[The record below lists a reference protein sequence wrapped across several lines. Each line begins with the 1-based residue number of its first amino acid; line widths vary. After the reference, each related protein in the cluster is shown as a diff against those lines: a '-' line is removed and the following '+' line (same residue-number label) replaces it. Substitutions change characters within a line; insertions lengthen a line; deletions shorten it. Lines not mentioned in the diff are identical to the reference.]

1 MKKTSLLLFIA
12 LHSVFY
18 GFAADLSPNYPIPD
32 SPDTLRIL
40 GVGNSFT
47 DDGMMY
53 LPEVLEAAGIENV
66 VLGRLMIGGCT
77 LERHVKEYE
86 NNNPAYIY
94 YKSVDNQWETVK
106 EQATLLDGLADEKWD
121 ILVIQQVS
129 GMSGLFESYQPWLN
143 RLIEILRFNSLNA
156 GATIVWQQTWAY
168 ATTSTH
174 PDFTN
179 YANNQLVMYE
189 YIMKSNERLV
199 DTTPIDI
206 IIPTGTAIQNLRSL
220 KQNDNDYTRDGFHL
234 DYKMGRYTAACTWF
248 QALIAPA
255 FDTSIQGNKSRLKG
269 TKQELSD
276 EEAEACHLAVRRA
289 CARRFA
295 LWK

>member
-1 MKKTSLLLFIA
+1 
-12 LHSVFY
+12 
-18 GFAADLSPNYPIPD
+18 
-32 SPDTLRIL
+32 
-40 GVGNSFT
+40 
-47 DDGMMY
+47 
-53 LPEVLEAAGIENV
+53 
-66 VLGRLMIGGCT
+66 
-77 LERHVKEYE
+77 
-86 NNNPAYIY
+86 
-94 YKSVDNQWETVK
+94 
-106 EQATLLDGLADEKWD
+106 
-121 ILVIQQVS
+121 
-129 GMSGLFESYQPWLN
+129 
-143 RLIEILRFNSLNA
+143 
-156 GATIVWQQTWAY
+156 
-168 ATTSTH
+168 
-174 PDFTN
+174 
-179 YANNQLVMYE
+179 MYE

-234 DYKMGRYTAACTWF
+234 DYKMGRYTAACTWV